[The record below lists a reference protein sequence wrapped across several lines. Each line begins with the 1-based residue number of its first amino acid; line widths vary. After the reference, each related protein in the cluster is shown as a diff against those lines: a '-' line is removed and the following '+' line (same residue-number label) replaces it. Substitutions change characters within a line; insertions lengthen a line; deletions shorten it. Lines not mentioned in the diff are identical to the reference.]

1 MKNSNHFQVQSIIA
15 FYDLER
21 NDIEAQFK
29 RDLSE
34 SYFYYPEY
42 LKNSLR
48 VVMKFRQAE
57 KNKRE
62 NLQEEE
68 EEADEENVEQENKK
82 REVSDKQQSD
92 VVFPFKPFERVVP
105 QIRPPPYIVQ
115 YNDTVM
121 TVLPIDAESM
131 EPDACSFPDVDL
143 ME

>member
-1 MKNSNHFQVQSIIA
+1 MKNSRYFQVQSIIA

-21 NDIEAQFK
+21 DEIEAQFK

-34 SYFYYPEY
+34 SYLYYPEY

-68 EEADEENVEQENKK
+68 EEADEENVKQEKKK
-82 REVSDKQQSD
+82 RKVADKQQSD